1 MPSICQMKAF
11 VLVSEQQSFTIAA
24 RTLGLSSAA
33 ISKQLILLEKEL
45 GLELLIRSTRSVAL
59 TQIGKSYYDQ
69 CKRILEEIEIATS
82 LVEQMKT
89 TPQGSLK
96 VVSGSYFAS
105 SHIVPYL
112 REFLTLFPNI
122 YINLELAERM
132 PNFDEE
138 VIDVLIGMSIP
149 ATGNVIQRKIA
160 TTRCCFCASPDYLK
174 KFGTPE
180 IPTDLLKHQHI
191 IHSMRNPSN
200 LLKFPNKEEI
210 KLEPYFC
217 VNDSKTMVK
226 LAEEGLGIIKAH
238 YSLVKELLN
247 QKKLIEVLPSYVE
260 REIPLYVA
268 FPHRRYVP
276 SKIRHFVDFILA
288 KLGSDMI

>member
-1 MPSICQMKAF
+1 MSNVQGGSI
-11 VLVSEQQSFTIAA
+11 
-24 RTLGLSSAA
+24 
-33 ISKQLILLEKEL
+33 
-45 GLELLIRSTRSVAL
+45 
-59 TQIGKSYYDQ
+59 
-69 CKRILEEIEIATS
+69 
-82 LVEQMKT
+82 
-89 TPQGSLK
+89 K
-96 VVSGSYFAS
+96 VVSGHYFAS

-112 REFLTLFPNI
+112 REFLCLFPNI
-122 YINLELAERM
+122 YINLELAERL

-138 VIDVLIGMSIP
+138 AIDVLIGMSIP
-149 ATGNVIQRKIA
+149 ATGNIIQRKIA

-174 KFGTPE
+174 KFG
-180 IPTDLLKHQHI
+180 IPKIPSDLSKHQHI
-191 IHSMRNPSN
+191 IHTMRNPSN

-210 KLEPYFC
+210 KLEPYLC

-238 YSLVKELLN
+238 YSLVSDLLN
-247 QKKLIEVLPSYVE
+247 QKKLIEILPSYVE

-288 KLGSDMI
+288 KLGSDII

>member
-1 MPSICQMKAF
+1 MVSISQMKTF
-11 VLVSEQQSFTIAA
+11 VLVSDRQSFAIAA
-24 RTLGLSSAA
+24 RELHLSSAA

-45 GLELLIRSTRSVAL
+45 GLQLMTRTTRSVEL
-59 TQIGKSYYDQ
+59 TQIGKSYYEQ
-69 CKRILEEIEIATS
+69 CKRILEEIDIATS

-96 VVSGSYFAS
+96 IVSGHYFAS
-105 SHIVPYL
+105 SHIVPHL

-122 YINLELAERM
+122 YINLELAERL

-138 VIDVLIGMSIP
+138 AVDVLIGMSIP

-174 KFGTPE
+174 KFGVPKTPN
-180 IPTDLLKHQHI
+180 DLSNHQHI

-200 LLKFPNKEEI
+200 LLTFPNKEEI
-210 KLEPYFC
+210 KLEPYLC

-226 LAEEGLGIIKAH
+226 LAQEGLGVIKAH
-238 YSLVKELLN
+238 YSLVSELLH
-247 QKKLIEVLPSYVE
+247 QKKLIEVLSSYVE

-268 FPHRRYVP
+268 FPQRRYVP
-276 SKIRHFVDFILA
+276 SKVRHFVDFILT
-288 KLGSDMI
+288 KLGSNMI

>member
-11 VLVSEQQSFTIAA
+11 VLVSERQSFTIAA

-45 GLELLIRSTRSVAL
+45 GLELMTRSTRSVAL

-69 CKRILEEIEIATS
+69 CKRILEEIDIAAS

-96 VVSGSYFAS
+96 IVSGSYFAS

-122 YINLELAERM
+122 YINLELAERL

-138 VIDVLIGMSIP
+138 AIDVLIGMSIP
-149 ATGNVIQRKIA
+149 ATGNIIQRKIA

-174 KFGTPE
+174 KFGIPE
-180 IPTDLLKHQHI
+180 NPSDLLKHQHI

-200 LLKFPNKEEI
+200 LLIFPNKEEI
-210 KLEPYFC
+210 KLDPYLC

-238 YSLVKELLN
+238 YSLVKESLN
-247 QKKLIEVLPSYVE
+247 QKNLIEVLPSYVE

-276 SKIRHFVDFILA
+276 SKIRHFVDFIMA

>member
-1 MPSICQMKAF
+1 
-11 VLVSEQQSFTIAA
+11 
-24 RTLGLSSAA
+24 
-33 ISKQLILLEKEL
+33 
-45 GLELLIRSTRSVAL
+45 
-59 TQIGKSYYDQ
+59 
-69 CKRILEEIEIATS
+69 
-82 LVEQMKT
+82 VEQMKT
-89 TPQGSLK
+89 TPQGTLK

-149 ATGNVIQRKIA
+149 ATGNVIQRKIT
-160 TTRCCFCASPDYLK
+160 TTRCCFCASLDYLK
-174 KFGTPE
+174 KFGTLE

-210 KLEPYFC
+210 KLEPYLC

-226 LAEEGLGIIKAH
+226 LAEEGLGIIKSH

-247 QKKLIEVLPSYVE
+247 
-260 REIPLYVA
+260 
-268 FPHRRYVP
+268 
-276 SKIRHFVDFILA
+276 
-288 KLGSDMI
+288 